1 MDRAILISPN
11 TVFSSYL
18 HRETLSTAVLLPSL
32 HSLMFRHTPAQI
44 NVIGAEEGSRGRRTP
59 EFAYPTFPTL
69 ASHKTCAQK
78 KVIPCQPDAAS

>member
-18 HRETLSTAVLLPSL
+18 HRNIFYSSPAPLSSL
-32 HSLMFRHTPAQI
+32 CSLPAQI

-69 ASHKTCAQK
+69 ALHKNCSQ
-78 KVIPCQPDAAS
+78 KVIPYQPDAAS